1 MGRGLLRV
9 PLCALSRHA
18 GVGWWGQVQPPLPLP
33 CRRSSCGW
41 GRPPGPGGAEGR
53 ACGSPAGVGA
63 GGGGGGGGATPLAL
77 GPVWEGGGSGG
88 GPSVPWRCP
97 LSAKKRGGGGRL
109 GGPSPGGQPSAR
121 GVAPFPRPPLPSA
134 GSSRSPSLGPL
145 ISRPLPRGAG
155 RPGVAVRARVSGLR
169 GRFPWVGNK
178 AGVPWRRAVHGGR
191 GHPYHSGSRPPGF
204 SGHDLRGVPVRR
216 RGPTCSSRPP
226 LEPAAGASGRV
237 TLRLPSRAG
246 GSVPSAS
253 GGGGRGPCGR
263 RAGGGAGGGGGGV
276 APRPPCSR
284 SRRRPVVLLP
294 GSLRV
299 AGALP
304 SGARLRSGLKCR
316 PVVGG
321 VRGGPWTAP
330 LGASSDLT
338 PSLRHLGAGC
348 GYGRVMWGAASFLL
362 RRARWGG
369 AGAAWRPWSRG
380 PAIGQGVAP
389 VIRPP
394 YRELDARAGPRR
406 GPHLPGRCRAAPAG
420 RGWLLVS
427 GQWLAG
433 CGAAGSSPRLAPPHS
448 LPRVAARPRTLC
460 RTVGGAWVRGPI
472 PPSRARRPGLH
483 LRRRLCGGWGC
494 GGGGLCRR

>member
-1 MGRGLLRV
+1 M
-9 PLCALSRHA
+9 
-18 GVGWWGQVQPPLPLP
+18 
-33 CRRSSCGW
+33 
-41 GRPPGPGGAEGR
+41 
-53 ACGSPAGVGA
+53 
-63 GGGGGGGGATPLAL
+63 
-77 GPVWEGGGSGG
+77 
-88 GPSVPWRCP
+88 
-97 LSAKKRGGGGRL
+97 
-109 GGPSPGGQPSAR
+109 
-121 GVAPFPRPPLPSA
+121 
-134 GSSRSPSLGPL
+134 
-145 ISRPLPRGAG
+145 
-155 RPGVAVRARVSGLR
+155 VSGLR
-169 GRFPWVGNK
+169 GRLPWVGNK

-263 RAGGGAGGGGGGV
+263 RAGGGAGGGGGCRAAASLLSFQAAACGT
-276 APRPPCSR
+276 PSR
-284 SRRRPVVLLP
+284 LSPRRRCSPFRRALAV
-294 GSLRV
+294 
-299 AGALP
+299 GAEVP
-304 SGARLRSGLKCR
+304 
-316 PVVGG
+316 P
-321 VRGGPWTAP
+321 RGRGRDGPWTAP

-338 PSLRHLGAGC
+338 PSLSHLGAGC

-369 AGAAWRPWSRG
+369 GGGGMA
-380 PAIGQGVAP
+380 AP
-389 VIRPP
+389 VPGASP

-406 GPHLPGRCRAAPAG
+406 GPLLPGRCRAAPAG
-420 RGWLLVS
+420 RGWLMVS

-448 LPRVAARPRTLC
+448 LPRVAAHPRTSC

-472 PPSRARRPGLH
+472 PPSRARRLGLH